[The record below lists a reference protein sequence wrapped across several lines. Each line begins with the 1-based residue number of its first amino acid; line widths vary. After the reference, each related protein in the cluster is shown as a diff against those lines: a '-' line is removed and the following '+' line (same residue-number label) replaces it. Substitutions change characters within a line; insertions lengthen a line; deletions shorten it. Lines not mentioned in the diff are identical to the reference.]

1 MSEPK
6 RRLLVIDTSYTYSMI
21 VERDLYNSVTCRDLD
36 GFFDHVWSVHP
47 FASLLISEETK
58 EKYGDP
64 EIHLIND
71 SHTFIDGK
79 VGRYKSLR
87 WFPTVNF
94 FISQLFLIFKLVHL
108 IRRNKISIIRVGG
121 PLYVGV
127 VGFLLA
133 KLTKIRFLVRV
144 GANYDKIYEVTQ
156 RPIEQR
162 LFRFRSLEKIV
173 EKFIF
178 SHADMVAGA
187 NQNNLNFALQNG
199 ATNER
204 STIFRYG
211 NLLDGIHFIDP
222 NERNHFNDKTIAKIF
237 SEPSRVITYVGR
249 LQVEKH
255 PEDVLEVFARIA
267 SKYVDVKL
275 VMIGDGDLFTQLQD
289 TVMEN
294 NLNER
299 VFLVGNRSQEW
310 LSTVLSK
317 SSIVLSPH
325 TGRALIEAALAL
337 NGIVAYDVDWQGE
350 IIRDGQ
356 NGYLVNYR
364 DVDSMFNCTVE
375 LLDNQDTLQEF
386 AVRLRK
392 NAIEMMSPCK
402 LNAHEKNV
410 YRSLINKSIAS

>member
-1 MSEPK
+1 M
-6 RRLLVIDTSYTYSMI
+6 VIDTSYTYDMI
-21 VERDLYNSVTCRDLD
+21 VERDLYSSVTCRDLD

-47 FASLLISEETK
+47 FASLLVSDETK
-58 EKYGDP
+58 EKYGNL

-79 VGRYKSLR
+79 VGRYKFLHWLPS
-87 WFPTVNF
+87 VNF
-94 FISQLFLIFKLVHL
+94 IISQIILIFQLIFI
-108 IRRNKISIIRVGG
+108 IRREKVNIIRVGG

-133 KLTKIRFLVRV
+133 KLTNIPFLVRV

-162 LFRFRSLEKIV
+162 LFRFRYVEKIV

-178 SHADMVAGA
+178 SRADMVAGA

-199 ATNER
+199 ASKDK

-211 NLLDGIHFIDP
+211 NLLDSVHFIEP
-222 NERNHFNDKTIAKIF
+222 NERNHFTDKTISKIF
-237 SEPSRVITYVGR
+237 AGPSRVITYVGR

-255 PEDVLEVFARIA
+255 PEDVLEVFARVA
-267 SKYVDVKL
+267 STYADVKL
-275 VMIGDGDLFTQLQD
+275 VMIGDGDLFKKLQE
-289 TVMEN
+289 TVQEK

-299 VFLVGNRSQEW
+299 VFLVGNRNQDW

-350 IIRDGQ
+350 IIRDGE

-364 DVDSMFNCTVE
+364 DLDAMFNCTVA
-375 LLDNQDTLQEF
+375 LLDNQDLLQEY
-386 AVRLRK
+386 ALRLRED
-392 NAIEMMSPCK
+392 AMEMMIPSK

-410 YRSLINKSIAS
+410 YRSLIN